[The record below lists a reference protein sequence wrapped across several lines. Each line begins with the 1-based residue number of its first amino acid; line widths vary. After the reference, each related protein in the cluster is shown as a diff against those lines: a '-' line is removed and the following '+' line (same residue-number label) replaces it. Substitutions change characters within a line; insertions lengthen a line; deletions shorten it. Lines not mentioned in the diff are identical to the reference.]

1 MLSNLF
7 HSIPFSTEQIPNNRT
22 TCAVT
27 AMFDALLPNLL
38 IASQH
43 QKKQPKLTNQQ
54 LAEGCRLGTDSH
66 ADVSCLGK
74 HARITET
81 FQGRSCNVQPFHD
94 SYSPMKNV
102 NTINASFA
110 HDTNDGKTYIIEVNQ
125 ALDFTDSMEHS
136 LLCTN
141 QARIHGVIVDDVPKL
156 LDPSNRSTHS
166 IQFPKQQVTL
176 PLSLFGPVSYL
187 PVRFPNDEEMN
198 FCERLELTCGDAAWD
213 PSCLNGLNQI
223 SATRTTPSSPL
234 EDELLQSNLYSDL
247 SEKVF
252 INAISHSTFMGQH
265 QSPESLA
272 KLWHIGLEAAQRTLK
287 ATTQDFI
294 RVGTGRVHRRVKTKA
309 HQSRYKQL
317 GGYLGMF
324 ASDTFHSKVTSLRGN
339 NYCQLFCNRGNYVEV
354 YPMKSKS
361 HAHHALDR
369 FLHEVGIPIE
379 ILTDGA
385 QELILAEWGKLC
397 RKHRIH
403 QVTTEPHSPWQNHAE
418 LSGGIIKRQVRQ
430 IMTITNTP
438 VRLWDYCWEY
448 KARIRSRTASNHILL
463 DGVTPFEK
471 VHGYT
476 PNIAEF
482 LSFDWYQWIWY
493 HEPTSP
499 DKSVLGRWLGPAH
512 NSGQGMAYH
521 VLSSKGKVLTR
532 STVNRLSPEDC
543 NSNEMKRRQD
553 DFTKAVELSIGNY
566 STATISHQDSNYN
579 PDKPYQSLFDDDEV
593 DDVDIEFQ
601 ESDEYGNLISKPNAE
616 AFIPSDAPIAEA
628 SDEHIGMKIN
638 LPHQGEMVE
647 GTVKCRKRNSDGTLI
662 GTANANPILDSRTYE
677 VEFGDGTYSDYSTNV
692 LIENLYSHVDDEG
705 RSHSILDSIT
715 DHRKDKDA
723 VSIDEG
729 FYKSPSGATKRRIT
743 TKGWQLQVTWKDGTA
758 SWVPLSDI
766 KEANPIEVAEY
777 AVSRELHK
785 EPAFAWWVN
794 HTLKQRT
801 RLIKQVQHRMVK
813 KSIKFG
819 VQVPNSVE
827 EAKALDK
834 ENGNSLWNDAINKEL
849 KNVLVAFQLLEDGES
864 LPVGSKRIP
873 YHIIFDV
880 KFNLT
885 RKARCVAGGH
895 RNKDVP
901 AYATYSSVASRDSVR
916 LGLMLAALN
925 DLDVLAA
932 DIGNAYLNAP
942 CRERVHVKCGAE
954 LFGEEHKGKFAVI
967 VRALYGLKSAG
978 NSWRTHFATC
988 IREDLG
994 YKPTVA
1000 DPDVYMKAETKP
1012 DGTKYYSYLI
1022 VYVDD
1027 ILSIHAKP
1035 KIIMDKVGSL
1045 FRLKDTVEEPKIYLG
1060 ADVRRWEH
1068 QKEDGSTGNCWAL
1081 GSGSYVKEAVK
1092 VAEAQMK
1099 KHNLSFSSTKR
1110 QGRNTPFSDAA
1121 YRPELESSNLC
1132 NPD

>member
-1 MLSNLF
+1 MLSTFSYFNLF
-7 HSIPFSTEQIPNNRT
+7 PTKQTTKLRT

-27 AMFDALLPNLL
+27 AIFDALLPNLL
-38 IASQH
+38 ITSQH
-43 QKKQPKLTNQQ
+43 HKKKTKLTNQQ
-54 LAEGCRLGTDSH
+54 LSDGCRLGTDSH

-74 HARITET
+74 HARITEV

-141 QARIHGVIVDDVPKL
+141 QARIHGVIVDDVPRL
-156 LDPSNRSTHS
+156 LDPTNRSTHS

-198 FCERLELTCGDAAWD
+198 FCERLELTCGDSAWD

-223 SATRTTPSSPL
+223 SATQTIPSSPL

-252 INAISHSTFMGQH
+252 INAISHSTSMGQH

-287 ATTQDFI
+287 ATTQDSI

-361 HAHHALDR
+361 HAHHTLDR

-385 QELILAEWGKLC
+385 QELIMAEWGKLC

-430 IMTITNTP
+430 TMTVTNTP

-521 VLSSKGKVLTR
+521 VLSSKR
-532 STVNRLSPEDC
+532 
-543 NSNEMKRRQD
+543 
-553 DFTKAVELSIGNY
+553 
-566 STATISHQDSNYN
+566 
-579 PDKPYQSLFDDDEV
+579 
-593 DDVDIEFQ
+593 
-601 ESDEYGNLISKPNAE
+601 
-616 AFIPSDAPIAEA
+616 
-628 SDEHIGMKIN
+628 
-638 LPHQGEMVE
+638 
-647 GTVKCRKRNSDGTLI
+647 
-662 GTANANPILDSRTYE
+662 
-677 VEFGDGTYSDYSTNV
+677 
-692 LIENLYSHVDDEG
+692 
-705 RSHSILDSIT
+705 
-715 DHRKDKDA
+715 
-723 VSIDEG
+723 
-729 FYKSPSGATKRRIT
+729 
-743 TKGWQLQVTWKDGTA
+743 
-758 SWVPLSDI
+758 
-766 KEANPIEVAEY
+766 
-777 AVSRELHK
+777 
-785 EPAFAWWVN
+785 
-794 HTLKQRT
+794 
-801 RLIKQVQHRMVK
+801 
-813 KSIKFG
+813 
-819 VQVPNSVE
+819 
-827 EAKALDK
+827 
-834 ENGNSLWNDAINKEL
+834 
-849 KNVLVAFQLLEDGES
+849 
-864 LPVGSKRIP
+864 
-873 YHIIFDV
+873 
-880 KFNLT
+880 
-885 RKARCVAGGH
+885 
-895 RNKDVP
+895 
-901 AYATYSSVASRDSVR
+901 
-916 LGLMLAALN
+916 
-925 DLDVLAA
+925 
-932 DIGNAYLNAP
+932 
-942 CRERVHVKCGAE
+942 
-954 LFGEEHKGKFAVI
+954 
-967 VRALYGLKSAG
+967 
-978 NSWRTHFATC
+978 
-988 IREDLG
+988 
-994 YKPTVA
+994 
-1000 DPDVYMKAETKP
+1000 
-1012 DGTKYYSYLI
+1012 
-1022 VYVDD
+1022 
-1027 ILSIHAKP
+1027 
-1035 KIIMDKVGSL
+1035 
-1045 FRLKDTVEEPKIYLG
+1045 
-1060 ADVRRWEH
+1060 
-1068 QKEDGSTGNCWAL
+1068 
-1081 GSGSYVKEAVK
+1081 
-1092 VAEAQMK
+1092 
-1099 KHNLSFSSTKR
+1099 
-1110 QGRNTPFSDAA
+1110 
-1121 YRPELESSNLC
+1121 
-1132 NPD
+1132 